1 MHLESLDGSA
11 ELTLTIAGYA
21 FPDNLSSE
29 TDVNWLEVDLSVRTP
44 HGSGTSRICPMLTW
58 NGDQF
63 VEWLEAITAVDS
75 APPPPLSFLPYPNNL
90 VVNVLAKDPQ
100 NKGLPPYIISGF
112 PFPDNFSV
120 SVLAKDPQNI
130 RLEVYFVLELPGHW
144 EMDDSSADLIYP
156 HYVGKMELMVPQA
169 ALRSAAASFRVEL
182 QRFPRRK
189 PES

>member
-1 MHLESLDGSA
+1 
-11 ELTLTIAGYA
+11 
-21 FPDNLSSE
+21 
-29 TDVNWLEVDLSVRTP
+29 
-44 HGSGTSRICPMLTW
+44 MLTW

-63 VEWLEAITAVDS
+63 VEWLEAITAPDS
-75 APPPPLSFLPYPNNL
+75 APPRPLSFLPYPNNL

-120 SVLAKDPQNI
+120 SVLAKDPENI
-130 RLEVYFVLELPGHW
+130 WLDVYFVLELPGHW
-144 EMDDSSADLIYP
+144 EMDDSSAEYGQH
-156 HYVGKMELMVPQA
+156 HYVGSMELMVPQA
-169 ALRSAAASFRVEL
+169 ALRFAAASFRVEL